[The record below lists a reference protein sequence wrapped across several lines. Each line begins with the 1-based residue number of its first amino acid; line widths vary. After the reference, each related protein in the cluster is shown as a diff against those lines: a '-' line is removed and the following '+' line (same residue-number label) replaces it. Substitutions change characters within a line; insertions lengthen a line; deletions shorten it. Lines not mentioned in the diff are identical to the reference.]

1 QLARQCGNPLQ
12 PFVGSRLSQVGI
24 AARHFAQYG
33 NLRETGANIVMQ
45 VGGDAGAH
53 ALDLDGLGYAVAVR
67 RENEAGQARER
78 QSFKPPAPPDRW
90 KNYEIDLRGRHAF
103 LALRIHRLDQESIAS
118 RLQPGVVRLMV
129 PARPLPV
136 EVPALQLVLV
146 AQALFRFVVEAHKLD
161 LKLIL
166 RRLQIAVPDAGFTH
180 LRD

>member
-1 QLARQCGNPLQ
+1 MWGSRSCCAGVSFFFFLRIRRPPRSTLFPYTTLFRSLQ

-90 KNYEIDLRGRHAF
+90 KNHEIDLRGRHAF
-103 LALRIHRLDQESIAS
+103 LA
-118 RLQPGVVRLMV
+118 
-129 PARPLPV
+129 
-136 EVPALQLVLV
+136 
-146 AQALFRFVVEAHKLD
+146 
-161 LKLIL
+161 
-166 RRLQIAVPDAGFTH
+166 
-180 LRD
+180 